1 MARNSSG
8 TMTAP
13 GSYPPVADT
22 VISLDDYKALVAD
35 LINELTDSLSRS
47 DKGGMLAA
55 LKLVDG
61 TQALPALSFGG
72 EASSGLY
79 RAGAGDVRLSILGAL
94 RAKFTATGLT
104 VTGDVT
110 ASGTTSGLV
119 VSAPDVKADAFSPR
133 SPAQPMKLKGD
144 GAKLLSVVNSADSEK
159 AYFDADGKLFLNG
172 SAIDVM
178 ELITPR
184 RAISSPITQQTSS
197 TVKQP
202 IPKDVGG
209 TAGVNLTTRGR
220 PVLVQLEPADPA
232 TAAYV
237 NVIGSSGLWYMEL
250 EVVRDGTLVGKIHL
264 NAGNGV
270 PPGAI
275 SVWDDAPA
283 AGAHVYEMN
292 WVLSNGGM
300 GGYLWNCKIVAT
312 EF

>member
-8 TMTAP
+8 TMSAP
-13 GSYPPVADT
+13 GTYPPLPDS
-22 VISLDDYKALVAD
+22 IIDLDAYKALVQD
-35 LINELTDSLSRS
+35 ILNELSDSLSRS
-47 DKGGMLAA
+47 AKGGMVEP
-55 LKLVDG
+55 LKLADG
-61 TQALPALSFGG
+61 TQGLPGLSFNSD
-72 EASSGLY
+72 ATTGLY
-79 RAGAGDVRLSILGAL
+79 RSTGELRLAVLGAL
-94 RAKFTATGLT
+94 IAKFKAAGVDITGTLTAT
-104 VTGDVT
+104 DVAGT
-110 ASGTTSGLV
+110 AT
-119 VSAPDVKADAFSPR
+119 VSAPALKADTFSPR
-133 SPAQPMKLKGD
+133 SAEVPMVLKGD
-144 GAKLLSVVNSADSEK
+144 GAKLLSVTNNAGAEK
-159 AYFDADGKLFLNG
+159 AYFDQDGKLFLNG

-184 RAISSPITQQTSS
+184 RGISNPITQQTSS

-202 IPKDVGG
+202 IPKDGGG

-232 TAAYV
+232 VAAYV

>member
-8 TMTAP
+8 TMSAP
-13 GSYPPVADT
+13 GTYPPLADAI
-22 VISLDDYKALVAD
+22 ISLDDYKALIQD
-35 LINELTDSLSRS
+35 ILNELSDSLSRS
-47 DKGGMLAA
+47 GKGGMIEA
-55 LKLVDG
+55 LKLADG
-61 TQALPALSFGG
+61 TQALPGLSFTSD
-72 EASSGLY
+72 ATTGLY
-79 RAGAGDVRLSILGAL
+79 RSAGEIRLAVLGAL
-94 RAKFTATGLT
+94 IAKFKAEGMDITGTLTAT
-104 VTGDVT
+104 DVAAT
-110 ASGTTSGLV
+110 AA
-119 VSAPDVKADAFSPR
+119 VSAPALKADVFSPR
-133 SPAQPMKLKGD
+133 SAEVPMTLKGD
-144 GAKLLSVVNSADSEK
+144 GAKLLSVVNSADTEK

-202 IPKDVGG
+202 IPKDIGG